1 MTTRADDVP
10 GSFVIVFFRS
20 RAGELRCRVTDV
32 AAQKS
37 WAVQQ
42 APAVLQLLV
51 AEETHEARHSDE
63 N

>member
-1 MTTRADDVP
+1 MTTRPEDVP

-42 APAVLQLLV
+42 ARRVLQLLV
-51 AEETHEARHSDE
+51 AEESHDAKHSDE
-63 N
+63 I